1 MLRRPTTY
9 TPLKPTNTTAAHEAH
24 ECARSVFVGPGVRR
38 KGGRR
43 VKKFA
48 RRMPGDTDAN
58 VACELSADAHTIK
71 PHHLPI
77 GSAPCAGKGD
87 GTPTITNGGI
97 SIAMPDLAIGIHP
110 TDHNPF
116 GTPQR
121 IRDRR

>member
-1 MLRRPTTY
+1 
-9 TPLKPTNTTAAHEAH
+9 
-24 ECARSVFVGPGVRR
+24 
-38 KGGRR
+38 
-43 VKKFA
+43 
-48 RRMPGDTDAN
+48 MPGETDAN

-97 SIAMPDLAIGIHP
+97 GIIMPDLAIGIGP

-116 GTPQR
+116 GPHQHAYIKMGSRTPVLTKY
-121 IRDRR
+121 

>member
-1 MLRRPTTY
+1 
-9 TPLKPTNTTAAHEAH
+9 
-24 ECARSVFVGPGVRR
+24 
-38 KGGRR
+38 
-43 VKKFA
+43 
-48 RRMPGDTDAN
+48 MPGETDAN

-97 SIAMPDLAIGIHP
+97 GIIMPDLAIGVGP

-116 GTPQR
+116 GPHQR
-121 IRDRR
+121 IRGRRGSESKQ

>member
-1 MLRRPTTY
+1 
-9 TPLKPTNTTAAHEAH
+9 
-24 ECARSVFVGPGVRR
+24 
-38 KGGRR
+38 
-43 VKKFA
+43 
-48 RRMPGDTDAN
+48 MPGETDAN

-97 SIAMPDLAIGIHP
+97 GIIMPDLAIGIGP

-116 GTPQR
+116 GPHQR
-121 IRDRR
+121 IRATFRRSGDPAYARSLTCGKSGSLCCGPP

>member
-1 MLRRPTTY
+1 MLHPATETCPQ
-9 TPLKPTNTTAAHEAH
+9 T
-24 ECARSVFVGPGVRR
+24 
-38 KGGRR
+38 
-43 VKKFA
+43 KKFA
-48 RRMPGDTDAN
+48 RHSPGETDAN

-97 SIAMPDLAIGIHP
+97 GIIMPDLAIGIGP

-116 GTPQR
+116 GPHQR
-121 IRDRR
+121 IRGRRGSETKQ